1 MLEFIS
7 LDLQFT
13 RRPSK
18 RYSRRKCDTSG
29 RENEDPNRRGIIS
42 YHMIWLPPETKQT
55 RVKTL
60 LITLYNFFL

>member
-1 MLEFIS
+1 MYLNNSSLNRVLEFIS

-29 RENEDPNRRGIIS
+29 GENEDPNRRGILTINV
-42 YHMIWLPPETKQT
+42 Y
-55 RVKTL
+55 
-60 LITLYNFFL
+60 

>member
-1 MLEFIS
+1 MLKYFIYNFEF
-7 LDLQFT
+7 QFT

-42 YHMIWLPPETKQT
+42 KDVIL
-55 RVKTL
+55 
-60 LITLYNFFL
+60 